1 MSSIGSLLRRAQPL
15 ETDMKLSDV
24 KETATPVVGDKTMA
38 AKETK
43 AAEAAATEETTEE
56 TAPGLSLQDLSSVL
70 KIIDIC
76 SERGSFK
83 GSELEAVGA
92 LRGRLQ
98 AFVAANAPT
107 EETEEES
114 SNE

>member
-1 MSSIGSLLRRAQPL
+1 
-15 ETDMKLSDV
+15 MKLSDV

-38 AKETK
+38 VKETK

>member
-1 MSSIGSLLRRAQPL
+1 M
-15 ETDMKLSDV
+15 T
-24 KETATPVVGDKTMA
+24 
-38 AKETK
+38 
-43 AAEAAATEETTEE
+43 AEAKTTEETTEE
-56 TAPGLSLQDLSSVL
+56 TPGLSLQDLSSVL

-98 AFVAANAPT
+98 AFVAANAPA
-107 EETEEES
+107 EEQEDST
-114 SNE
+114 NE

>member
-1 MSSIGSLLRRAQPL
+1 MAK
-15 ETDMKLSDV
+15 E
-24 KETATPVVGDKTMA
+24 ETATAT
-38 AKETK
+38 
-43 AAEAAATEETTEE
+43 TEETTEQ

-98 AFVAANAPT
+98 AFVVASMPAEEAESEAAAD
-107 EETEEES
+107 E
-114 SNE
+114 